1 MHFQSYRTQV
11 EQTKQPNEQMQQPD
25 QITTGVEHKNLFP
38 VKNSEVQSHF
48 HESSSHQR
56 ADQRQW
62 QLTANGA
69 EYNFKV
75 KIRFK
80 LFCLYLTG
88 LLKSR
93 AVGKTVKL
101 ILHLVNSKI
110 RDCLDFFL
118 QFDFSFSKINHQGI
132 WFWLSFWGDFCLNK
146 LPSCSSSK

>member
-1 MHFQSYRTQV
+1 MHFQSYLTQV

-25 QITTGVEHKNLFP
+25 QITTGVEHKNLLP

-80 LFCLYLTG
+80 LFYLTG

-93 AVGKTVKL
+93 AVGKTVKP
-101 ILHLVNSKI
+101 ILHLAKQIPKYATVWIFFCNLIFLLAKSTI
-110 RDCLDFFL
+110 RVSGSGYHFGEIFA
-118 QFDFSFSKINHQGI
+118 
-132 WFWLSFWGDFCLNK
+132 
-146 LPSCSSSK
+146 